1 MIYKNIIAINLLN
14 TSNLTFFFHFL
25 PKRSLSEWPSQTQRL
40 PRSSATDWASG
51 PVTQPRSRVSK
62 STTWSIIRSPT

>member
-14 TSNLTFFFHFL
+14 TSNFTFFFHFL

-40 PRSSATDWASG
+40 PQSSATDWA
-51 PVTQPRSRVSK
+51 
-62 STTWSIIRSPT
+62 W